1 MNLKNKIEKLIN
13 KFFTYI
19 NNLNYKQKLLYSIVF
34 AVSIFLIV
42 KIIFENIIGN
52 RNNIIDYKNMDG
64 EDFYLLYYELED
76 DNLYVILKSIA
87 DDIIKE
93 CLEEMVDDNGVYVTR
108 ERVYNEILTSNYK
121 DSISKREFVTVAENI
136 ANKYTNVNN
145 NYIEFIPNNI
155 TEYEDGYY
163 LITYNFNVNGE
174 NVDVY
179 IGVALDVGSN
189 QYYIWYLE

>member
-64 EDFYLLYYELED
+64 EDFYLLSYELED

>member
-1 MNLKNKIEKLIN
+1 MNLKNKVEKLIN

-52 RNNIIDYKNMDG
+52 RNNIIDYKNMNG
-64 EDFYLLYYELED
+64 EDFYLLSYELED

-93 CLEEMVDDNGVYVTR
+93 CLEQMVDDNGVYVTR

-121 DSISKREFVTVAENI
+121 DSISRREFVTVAENI

-163 LITYNFNVNGE
+163 LITYNFNINGG

-179 IGVALDVGSN
+179 IGVTLDVGSN

>member
-1 MNLKNKIEKLIN
+1 MNLKNKVEKLIN

-52 RNNIIDYKNMDG
+52 RNNIIDYKNMNG
-64 EDFYLLYYELED
+64 EDFYLLSYELED

-93 CLEEMVDDNGVYVTR
+93 CLEQMVDDNGVYVTR

-121 DSISKREFVTVAENI
+121 DSISRREFVTVAENI

-163 LITYNFNVNGE
+163 LITYNFNINGE

-179 IGVALDVGSN
+179 IGVTLDVGSN